1 MAPRCPINCR
11 LVLDMARNCQV
22 PHVSIALLPYNR
34 KVVSPIYDS
43 RIGLAS
49 DCRYRVAH
57 VHGDRVRA
65 VRSPARLGRFQPA
78 PGSSACRRCGV
89 RGHGRARV
97 VLRASDPVGQR
108 PDFLASPRGGLKPVS
123 TRPRS
128 TCLRAAAALWPRQ
141 CGAESHRR

>member
-1 MAPRCPINCR
+1 MAPRCPMNCR

-22 PHVSIALLPYNR
+22 PHVSIALALQPQSGVTHLR
-34 KVVSPIYDS
+34 S

-49 DCRYRVAH
+49 DCRYRVAY

-65 VRSPARLGRFQPA
+65 VRSPARPGRFQPV

-97 VLRASDPVGQR
+97 VPRASDPVGQR

-128 TCLRAAAALWPRQ
+128 TCLRVAAALWPRQ